1 MAARGSGP
9 GGLAARYATALFELA
24 DDQHRLDE
32 VATDLTAL
40 KAMIAGSDDLRRL
53 LRSPVLTRDEQGRA
67 MAALLEKAGL
77 GDLVRRFVGLVA
89 DNRRLFALAPM
100 IDAYLARLGARRG
113 EVTAEVTAARP
124 LSDRQRQA
132 IVDALRRALGG
143 KIALEAKVDSGLIGG
158 LVVRVGSRMVDGSLR
173 TKLRRLQLAMKG
185 VG

>member
-24 DDQHRLDE
+24 DDKHQLDE

-40 KAMIAGSDDLRRL
+40 KAMIAGSADLRRL

-67 MAALLEKAGL
+67 MAALLGRAGL

-89 DNRRLFALAPM
+89 DNRRLFALSPM
-100 IDAYLARLGARRG
+100 IDAYLARLRSRRG

-124 LSDRQRQA
+124 LSERQRQA
-132 IVDALRRALGG
+132 VVDALRRALGG

-158 LVVRVGSRMVDGSLR
+158 FVVRVGSRMVDGSLR

>member
-24 DDQHRLDE
+24 DDKQQLDE

-53 LRSPVLTRDEQGRA
+53 LRSPALTRDEQGRA
-67 MAALLEKAGL
+67 MAAVLEKAGL

-89 DNRRLFALAPM
+89 GNRRLFALGPM
-100 IDAYLARLGARRG
+100 IDAYLARLAARRG
-113 EVTAEVTAARP
+113 EVTAEVTAAKP

-132 IVDALRRALGG
+132 VSDALKRAIGG
-143 KIALEAKVDSGLIGG
+143 KIALDAKVDPGLIGG

-185 VG
+185 AT